1 MKNDKKN
8 DLNIFFDMKIN
19 AIFVELIIYY
29 ITWIWLNRIDY
40 LQEDLMFG
48 EYLKILIRFD
58 EIND

>member
-1 MKNDKKN
+1 MENDKKN

-48 EYLKILIRFD
+48 EYLKILIRFN